1 MIVVV
6 SGSKRTGTSMMVRA
20 LYHASTGL
28 DLLVAPSMEQANPE
42 HEGYQPNPNGLYEVG
57 LVRYLEPRF
66 LRKIPDNSILK
77 ILYDGLPNLPKGD
90 YKVIFMERDPDEI
103 TASSERVEKHWD
115 AIDHHFDGDKCKVE
129 HKSGLEM
136 AKMLPFCSLR
146 PYNQDDIDHVL
157 GIMQTRW
164 DVDLVRVSYNDV
176 INDPLTAFKRIKHNG
191 LGKVRF
197 EFDVEKAASLV
208 DPQLYRSRS

>member
-103 TASSERVEKHWD
+103 TASSERVEKHWAEYEAGTGIKHESSLD
-115 AIDHHFDGDKCKVE
+115 MTKI
-129 HKSGLEM
+129 
-136 AKMLPFCSLR
+136 LPFYCLR